1 MLSNPR
7 EQPQRKRRRT
17 CADGIRRDLAERQRK
32 RRGGDPAGKVALQM
46 LALLSAGLA
55 LLPPIPLPEI
65 SSLGRA
71 RKMKPTYLDD
81 DAGPTAYAMERGID
95 PPFYE
100 TSGPR
105 QRLKPRP
112 TWTRLVRDLKRPR
125 AAARA
130 RAELESRVPASAR
143 EWLSDAIDTGELWQL
158 QKIGRNGASEAE
170 IAIAAVSASDAWK
183 AAIAAEKAAEAA
195 LRKNPGSGD
204 SGIPGGPKP

>member
-7 EQPQRKRRRT
+7 EQPQRRRRRT
-17 CADGIRRDLAERQRK
+17 CADRMRRDLTERLRQ
-32 RRGGDPAGKVALQM
+32 RRGGDPAGMLALQI

-55 LLPPIPLPEI
+55 LLPPISLPEFPSI
-65 SSLGRA
+65 GRA

-95 PPFYE
+95 PPFFE

-105 QRLKPRP
+105 QKLKPRP

-125 AAARA
+125 AAASA
-130 RAELESRVPASAR
+130 RAELESRVPALAL
-143 EWLSDAIDTGELWQL
+143 EWLRNAIDTGELWQL

-170 IAIAAVSASDAWK
+170 IAVAAVSASNAWK
-183 AAIAAEKAAEAA
+183 AAIAAERAAEAA
-195 LRKNPGSGD
+195 SRITPGGRD
-204 SGIPGGPKP
+204 TGIPGGPQP

>member
-1 MLSNPR
+1 
-7 EQPQRKRRRT
+7 
-17 CADGIRRDLAERQRK
+17 
-32 RRGGDPAGKVALQM
+32 
-46 LALLSAGLA
+46 
-55 LLPPIPLPEI
+55 
-65 SSLGRA
+65 
-71 RKMKPTYLDD
+71 MKPTYLDD

-195 LRKNPGSGD
+195 LRKNPGSGY